1 MKGKRDGAKRAKKR
15 RSITQVMEHCA
26 LSEADRARKDAMLAI
41 KDAYTDDT
49 RLFIRF
55 LNQRRIAIDYN
66 GLVAW
71 AIYLRASRC
80 AAATIN
86 KRLAG
91 AKNRLRLLFRD
102 SPESLDVLSR
112 YKLDSLLKDV
122 RGVKLNSR
130 EVGLDKILSMPQLRS
145 LATSSKVRLRTRL
158 FIEFLAVT
166 GLRVSELCRIRTA
179 DVSTDRGVSTVRILG
194 KGQKERQVRVRREL
208 VDRVRS
214 CFHGKTFLF
223 ERRGGAQYTRQHV
236 SRGIRAAGQVV
247 LKRRISAHTLRHTFA
262 TLQIRKTHKVKGVS
276 LYLGHS
282 STAITQDMYVHE
294 ELDLDELALDLG
306 RKTP

>member
-1 MKGKRDGAKRAKKR
+1 MKGAKGPKRIP
-15 RSITQVMEHCA
+15 SITRVMEHCA

-49 RLFIRF
+49 RLFVRF
-55 LNQRRIAIDYN
+55 LSQRKLPIDYN

-71 AIYLRASRC
+71 ATHLRESRC

-145 LATSSKVRLRTRL
+145 LVTSSKVRLRARL
-158 FIEFLAVT
+158 FIEFLAIT

-179 DVSTDRGVSTVRILG
+179 DVSTDHGVCMVRILG
-194 KGQKERQVRVRREL
+194 KGQKERQVKVRREL
-208 VDRVRS
+208 VERVRG
-214 CFHGKTFLF
+214 CFHGKAFLF
-223 ERRGGAQYTRQHV
+223 ENRAGEQYSRQHV
-236 SRGIRAAGQVV
+236 SDSVRAAGEVV

-262 TLQIRKTHKVKGVS
+262 TLQIRRTRKVKGVS

-294 ELDLDELALDLG
+294 ELDLDELALDL
-306 RKTP
+306 RRRQ

>member
-1 MKGKRDGAKRAKKR
+1 M
-15 RSITQVMEHCA
+15 
-26 LSEADRARKDAMLAI
+26 
-41 KDAYTDDT
+41 
-49 RLFIRF
+49 
-55 LNQRRIAIDYN
+55 
-66 GLVAW
+66 
-71 AIYLRASRC
+71 
-80 AAATIN
+80 
-86 KRLAG
+86 
-91 AKNRLRLLFRD
+91 
-102 SPESLDVLSR
+102 
-112 YKLDSLLKDV
+112 
-122 RGVKLNSR
+122 
-130 EVGLDKILSMPQLRS
+130 
-145 LATSSKVRLRTRL
+145 
-158 FIEFLAVT
+158 
-166 GLRVSELCRIRTA
+166 
-179 DVSTDRGVSTVRILG
+179 RILG